1 MSQDTPQPA
10 FLQQLVSHRHL
21 GLSGLP
27 GGAAAFAVSRLIAA
41 EDPLDEPPLSLPLM
55 VVVPEDIEPFIATLR
70 FHLRILGA
78 SIPVHAFPGDDV
90 RSFAGLSPHPDIP
103 RQRLLAL
110 SALLEGEAAVIV
122 ASARAVMHR
131 VLSEEA
137 LLEHRLDLS
146 IGDILERETLLK
158 TLSRWGYLTTAA
170 VEEVGCLSVRGDVVD
185 VWPPGEPAP
194 VRLLFFDDEIEEIR
208 RLDPSGRRRS
218 EPVES
223 VRILPAREALI
234 SDAALAR
241 AAEQTAL
248 AVDEMGDG
256 HALRRRVLTE
266 LKAGLWFP
274 GAEDYLPALH
284 ALVEPLS
291 LVAQVVV
298 IEPTEV
304 VAELRR
310 FDELIVT
317 RWQGL
322 AERPVVRSGLRY
334 ARAEAVEAALT
345 SATAIGTLIPE
356 VPDYGAHRNDV
367 LRVGGG
373 DLAPTADRIRRWL
386 TDGWQVALVCDSR
399 ARAERVLAL
408 LTPHDLSPAPMPT
421 AGLPPGQ
428 LSLVIGTLPHGFHAP
443 RSRLAW
449 IAADE
454 LFGVKSRPS
463 RVPRSLR
470 EATLSSFAELKA
482 GDLVVH
488 GRHGIGRFI
497 GLKRLDISGLLQDCA
512 EVEYR
517 GGDRMYLP
525 VTRLDQLFRYRAVGD
540 AEPRLDRLGGETWA
554 LRRRKVSDRILAMAT
569 ELLALHAARA
579 TTEGHAYIG
588 LPTMYHQ
595 LVETFPYVET
605 PDQDRAIDEV
615 LEDLAGS
622 EPMDRLV
629 VGDVG
634 FGKTEVAIRAAMRV
648 VLEGHQV
655 ALLCP
660 TTVLAFQHADT
671 FKHRFA
677 EFPVRIELLSRFRSP
692 AQTRAVLKDL
702 REGKV
707 DIVIGTISLLSRKLR
722 FAHLGMVIV
731 DEEHRFGVRQKEK
744 LKRLQPGMEYLAMSA
759 TPIPRTLH
767 MALSGLRKISMI
779 ATPPSGRR
787 AVRTHLFRYSEAR
800 VVEQIRFELSRGG
813 QVFYVHNRV
822 ESIHRRAATLQGLL
836 PNVTLAVAHGQMD
849 RKELEQVLVDFVRRR
864 IHVLVT
870 TTIIESGI
878 DLPAVNTMI
887 IERADQLG
895 LAQLYQLRG
904 RVGRGMT
911 KGVCSLMVPED
922 GVMGKAAMQ
931 RMRVIQE
938 NTELGA
944 GFAIASADMELRGSG
959 NLLGKHQHGH
969 IQSVGLDTY
978 VELLEEAAAAASG
991 EMSRRRLDPELEIPV
1006 SALIPDEYMPDIE
1019 ERLSAYRRIATATNR
1034 AEVRDLITRW
1044 EDLWGEPPPEVLNLG
1059 WRAEARLRCRDL
1071 GIDRVDWLSVRVVL
1085 RFHESTPVPPARLT
1099 ALVAGNARR
1108 FSLSTKGGSTVLT
1121 VRFTPAEGEWPFRF
1135 LHWVFREL
1143 EREDDA

>member
-1 MSQDTPQPA
+1 MTPA
-10 FLQQLVSHRHL
+10 FLQALSAHTHR

-27 GGAAAFAVSRLIAA
+27 GGAAAFAVSRLVAA
-41 EDPLDEPPLSLPLM
+41 EDPLDTPPLALPLM
-55 VVVPEDIEPFIATLR
+55 VVVPDGIECFIAELS

-78 SIPVHAFPGDDV
+78 AVPVLPLPGDDV
-90 RSFAGLSPHPDIP
+90 RSFGGLSPHPDIP
-103 RQRLLAL
+103 RQRLVAL
-110 SALLEGEAAVIV
+110 SALLESRPAVIV
-122 ASARAVMHR
+122 ASPRALMHR

-137 LLEHRLDLS
+137 LLEHRLDLE
-146 IGDILERETLLK
+146 IGDVLERESLLRR
-158 TLSRWGYLTTAA
+158 LSRWGYLTTAV
-170 VEEVGCLSVRGDVVD
+170 VESVGCFSARGDVVD
-185 VWPPGEPAP
+185 VWPTGESAP
-194 VRLLFFDDEIEEIR
+194 IRLLFFDDELEEIR

-218 EPVES
+218 EPIES

-234 SDAALAR
+234 SDAALSR

-248 AVDEMGDG
+248 AVDEIGDG
-256 HALRRRVLTE
+256 HVLRRRVLTE

-284 ALVEPLS
+284 ALVAPLS
-291 LVAQVVV
+291 MAERVVV
-298 IEPTEV
+298 IEPSEV
-304 VAELRR
+304 AGELQR
-310 FDELIVT
+310 FDELT
-317 RWQGL
+317 LSRWQGL
-322 AERPVVRSGLRY
+322 SERPVVLPGLRY
-334 ARAEAVEAALT
+334 VRAAVVQAALE
-345 SATAIGTLIPE
+345 SATAISALTPE
-356 VPDYGAHRNDV
+356 APDYGAFTNDS

-373 DLAPTADRIRRWL
+373 DLAPTAQRLQRWL
-386 TDGWQVALVCDSR
+386 EDGWQVALVCDSH
-399 ARAERVLAL
+399 ARAERVAAL
-408 LTPHDLSPAPMPT
+408 LGPHGLHPEPMPA
-421 AGLPPGQ
+421 AGLPPGRLTQ
-428 LSLVIGTLPHGFHAP
+428 VIGALPRGFHSP
-443 RSRLAW
+443 RSMLAW
-449 IAADE
+449 VAADE
-454 LFGVKSRPS
+454 LFGVKARPA

-488 GRHGIGRFI
+488 ARHGIGRFI
-497 GLKRLDISGLLQDCA
+497 GLKRLDISGILQDYA
-512 EVEYR
+512 EAEYR

-540 AEPRLDRLGGETWA
+540 AEPRLDKLGGETWA
-554 LRRRKVSDRILAMAT
+554 LRRKKVSDKILAMAT

-579 TTEGHAYIG
+579 TAQGHAYVG
-588 LPTMYHQ
+588 TPAMYHQ
-595 LVETFPYVET
+595 VVETFPYVET
-605 PDQDRAIDEV
+605 PDQERSIAEV
-615 LEDLAGS
+615 LADLAS
-622 EPMDRLV
+622 PEPMDRLI

-648 VLEGHQV
+648 VMEGHQV
-655 ALLCP
+655 AVLCP
-660 TTVLAFQHADT
+660 TTVLAFQHAET
-671 FKHRFA
+671 FRSRLS

-692 AQTRAVLKDL
+692 AQVRAVLKDV

-707 DIVIGTISLLSRKLR
+707 DIIIGTNSLLSRRLS
-722 FAHLGMVIV
+722 FAHLGLVVV

-767 MALSGLRKISMI
+767 MAMSGLRKISMI
-779 ATPPSGRR
+779 ATPPPGRR
-787 AVRTHLFRYSEAR
+787 SVRTHLFPFNEAR
-800 VVEQIRFELSRGG
+800 IVEQVRFELSRGG

-822 ESIHRRAATLQGLL
+822 ESIHRRGAQLQALL
-836 PNVTLAVAHGQMD
+836 PGVRLAVAHGQMD
-849 RKELEQVLVDFVRRR
+849 RGELESVLVDFVRRK

-911 KGVCSLMVPED
+911 KGICSLMVPPD
-922 GVMGKAAMQ
+922 GTMGKASMR

-959 NLLGKHQHGH
+959 NLLGKNQHGH

-978 VELLEEAAAAASG
+978 VELLEEASATASG

-1006 SALIPDEYMPDIE
+1006 SALIPEDYMPDIDA
-1019 ERLSAYRRIATATNR
+1019 RLSAYRRIATATSR
-1034 AEVRDLITRW
+1034 PEVRDLITRW
-1044 EDLWGEPPPEVLNLG
+1044 EDLWGEPPAAVLNLG
-1059 WRAEARLRCRDL
+1059 WSAEAKLRCREL
-1071 GIDRVDWLSVRVVL
+1071 GIDRVDWLGVRVVL
-1085 RFHESTPVPPARLT
+1085 RFHETTPVAPERLVS
-1099 ALVAGNARR
+1099 LVAQNGRR
-1108 FSLSTKGGSTVLT
+1108 FSMGNRHGTTTLT
-1121 VRFTPAEGEWPFRF
+1121 ARFTPAEGEWPFRF

-1143 EREDDA
+1143 ERED